1 MTEMVPIELKESLAR
16 IEFTREKRLK
26 EDYPQISEDEKSVLI
41 KQNHPDFVDGG
52 VCELLTGPNKG
63 DCAPKELVELLQG
76 NSLVDPDVVDLES
89 VDYDVDVLVVGSGG
103 AGATAALSAHE
114 NGAKVMLVTK
124 FGFFDSDTVK
134 FQGGIQ
140 AACKPND
147 SPVIHYLDTIG
158 GGFFDNIPDLV
169 EVMVRDAPSVIQWL
183 ESLGCIFDKEADGT
197 LRTEFGEGTSR
208 KRVHNARGCLGME
221 IVRNLYDELCN
232 RGIPVLE
239 YLPVIELIT
248 DDIAQ
253 VAGAILINL
262 ESKKE
267 AIRIRAK
274 TLVLATGGDGQL
286 HYQEFPCADHYGAMA
301 DGLALAYRVG
311 AKSLLLDA
319 IQYIPTGIIFPEQMV
334 GQPID
339 EKVRRLG
346 AKFANNRGEQ
356 FIYHLETDDVLTSA
370 IIRECK
376 SGCGVKTPKGLNGIW
391 LDTPMIE
398 VLHGP
403 GTIQREL
410 PSIYN
415 EFKTFNIDI
424 SKEPILVYSSHYFS
438 NGGIKIDS
446 QGATS
451 IPNLYAAGKVCGGVH
466 GRHLLR
472 DNLLLDGIV
481 FGRRAG
487 KAAAER
493 AKEVKLGKLTLEH
506 VRKWRIELK
515 RSGLEKRS
523 ISPKLIPDYAT
534 HGKVIRADWLRRER
548 FEIRKEEERPRLK
561 EVDIKE
567 IEPILNEILDTS
579 APPVARARLLS
590 KRGLS
595 VDNKLDIMENVIGA
609 KTCLGCGN
617 CNDVCPIVA
626 REPHRRERTQERTS
640 MALETILL
648 DAEECDRCYACIIAC
663 PQVDT
668 SIKYYVVNRRM
679 IEVISWLDSRI
690 GDKDEPDLD
699 LFIEEALS

>member
-1 MTEMVPIELKESLAR
+1 MYSIELKESISR

-26 EDYPQISEDEKSVLI
+26 EDYPRLPEDERCALVR
-41 KQNHPDFVDGG
+41 QNHANDADQGRR
-52 VCELLTGPNKG
+52 ELLVGPNKG
-63 DCAPKELVELLQG
+63 DCAPQELAELLEG
-76 NSLVDPDVVDLES
+76 NSLVDPDRVDLGA
-89 VDYDVDVLVVGSGG
+89 VDYDIDVLVLGSGG
-103 AGATAALSAHE
+103 AGAAAALSAQE
-114 NGAKVMLVTK
+114 KGANVLLVTK
-124 FGFFDSDTVK
+124 LGFFDSDTMR
-134 FQGGIQ
+134 FEGGIQ
-140 AACKPND
+140 AANRSND
-147 SPVIHYLDTIG
+147 SPVIHYLDTMG

-169 EVMVRDAPSVIQWL
+169 EVMVRDAPSIVQWL
-183 ESLGCIFDKEADGT
+183 ESLGCMFVKEADGT

-208 KRVHNARGCLGME
+208 KRVHHARGCLGLE
-221 IVRNLYDELCN
+221 IMRNLYDELCN

-239 YLPVIELIT
+239 YLPAIELIM
-248 DDIAQ
+248 DDTAQ
-253 VAGAILINL
+253 IAGAILINL

-267 AIRIRAK
+267 AIRVRAK
-274 TLVLATGGDGQL
+274 TVVLATGGDGQL
-286 HYQEFPCADHYGAMA
+286 HYQGFPCTDHYGAMA
-301 DGLALAYRVG
+301 DGLAMAYRAG

-334 GQPID
+334 GQPVD
-339 EKVRRLG
+339 EKIRRLG
-346 AKFANNRGEQ
+346 AKFANIKGEQ

-370 IIRECK
+370 MIRECK
-376 SGCGVKTPKGLNGIW
+376 NGFGIKTPKGLNGIW

-403 GTIQREL
+403 GTIQKEL
-410 PSIYN
+410 PSIYD

-424 SKEPILVYSSHYFS
+424 TKEPILVFPSQYFS

-466 GRHLLR
+466 GRHLLK
-472 DNLLLDGIV
+472 DNLLLDVLV

-506 VRKWRIELK
+506 LRKWRDELK
-515 RSGLEKRS
+515 RSGLQKQS
-523 ISPKLIPDYAT
+523 IAPKLIPDYAK

-561 EVDIKE
+561 EVDINE
-567 IEPILNEILDTS
+567 IELILNEILDTS

-595 VDNKLDIMENVIGA
+595 GDNRLDIMENVIGA

-617 CNDVCPIVA
+617 CNDVCPIIA
-626 REPHRRERTQERTS
+626 REPHRRERTPERTS
-640 MALETILL
+640 MALETVLL
-648 DAEECDRCYACIIAC
+648 APEECDRCYACIIAC

-668 SIKYYVVNRRM
+668 TIKYYVVNRRM
-679 IEVISWLDSRI
+679 IEVVSWLDSRI

>member
-1 MTEMVPIELKESLAR
+1 MVSIELKESLAR

-26 EDYPQISEDEKSVLI
+26 EDYPKLSEDEKSVLI
-41 KQNHPDFVDGG
+41 KQNRANFADEGMR
-52 VCELLTGPNKG
+52 ELLVGPNKG
-63 DCAPKELVELLQG
+63 DCAPKEVVELLEG
-76 NSLVDPDVVDLES
+76 NSLVDPDRVDLGA
-89 VDYDVDVLVVGSGG
+89 VDYDVDVLVLGSGG

-114 NGAKVMLVTK
+114 KGANVMLVTK
-124 FGFFDSDTVK
+124 FGFFDSDTMK
-134 FQGGIQ
+134 FEGGIQ
-140 AACKPND
+140 AACRPND
-147 SPVIHYLDTIG
+147 SPVIHYLDTVG
-158 GGFFDNIPDLV
+158 GGFFENIPDLV
-169 EVMVRDAPSVIQWL
+169 EVMVRDAPSIIHWL

-208 KRVHNARGCLGME
+208 KRVHNSRGCLGTE
-221 IVRNLYDELCN
+221 IMRNLHDELCN

-239 YLPVIELIT
+239 YLPAIELIM
-248 DDIAQ
+248 DDRAQ

-267 AIRIRAK
+267 AIRVRAK
-274 TLVLATGGDGQL
+274 TVVVATGGDGQL
-286 HYQEFPCADHYGAMA
+286 HYQGFPSADHYGAIA
-301 DGLALAYRVG
+301 DGLAMAYRVG

-319 IQYIPTGIIFPEQMV
+319 IQYIPTGIIFPDQMV
-334 GQPID
+334 GLPID

-346 AKFANNRGEQ
+346 AKFANIKGEQ

-376 SGCGVKTPKGLNGIW
+376 NGFGVKTAKGLAGIW
-391 LDTPMIE
+391 LDTPLID
-398 VLHGP
+398 VLHGT

-410 PSIYN
+410 PLNYS

-424 SKEPILVYSSHYFS
+424 TKEPILVYPSHYFS
-438 NGGIKIDS
+438 NGGIEIDS
-446 QGATS
+446 GGATS

-472 DNLLLDGIV
+472 DNLLLEVLV
-481 FGRRAG
+481 FGGRAG
-487 KAAAER
+487 RAAAER
-493 AKEVKLGKLTLEH
+493 AKEVKQGKLTLEH
-506 VRKWRIELK
+506 IRKWRDELK

-523 ISPKLIPDYAT
+523 TSPKLIPDYAI
-534 HGKVIRADWLRRER
+534 HGRVIRPDWLRREH

-590 KRGLS
+590 KRGIS

-617 CNDVCPIVA
+617 CNDVCPIIA

-640 MALETILL
+640 MALETLLL
-648 DAEECDRCYACIIAC
+648 DPEECDRCYACIIAC

-668 SIKYYVVNRRM
+668 TIKYYVVNRRM

>member
-1 MTEMVPIELKESLAR
+1 MVSIELKESLAR

-26 EDYPQISEDEKSVLI
+26 EDYPKIPEDEKKVLV
-41 KQNHPDFVDGG
+41 KRNYANFVDQGM
-52 VCELLTGPNKG
+52 CELLMGPNKG
-63 DCAPKELVELLQG
+63 DRAPKELAELLGG
-76 NSLVDPDVVDLES
+76 NSLVDPDRVDLGTA
-89 VDYDVDVLVVGSGG
+89 DYDVDVLVLGSGG
-103 AGATAALSAHE
+103 AGAAAALSAHE
-114 NGAKVMLVTK
+114 KGAKVLLATK
-124 FGFFDSDTVK
+124 LGFFNSDTME
-134 FQGGIQ
+134 FEGGMQ
-140 AACKPND
+140 AATKRND
-147 SPVIHYLDTIG
+147 SPVIHYLDTVG
-158 GGFFDNIPDLV
+158 GGFFENVPDLV
-169 EVMVRDAPSVIQWL
+169 EAMVRDAPSTVQWL
-183 ESLGCIFDKEADGT
+183 ESLGCLFVKETDGT

-208 KRVHNARGCLGME
+208 RRVHHARGRLGLE
-221 IVRNLYDELCN
+221 IMRNLYDELCN

-239 YLPVIELIT
+239 YLPAVELIT
-248 DDIAQ
+248 DDKAQ
-253 VAGAILINL
+253 LAGAILINL
-262 ESKKE
+262 ESRKE
-267 AIRIRAK
+267 AIRVRAK
-274 TLVLATGGDGQL
+274 TVVLATGGDGQL
-286 HYQEFPCADHYGAMA
+286 HYQGFPCADHYGATA
-301 DGLALAYRVG
+301 DGLAMAYRAG

-346 AKFANNRGEQ
+346 AKFANSKGEQ

-376 SGCGVKTPKGLNGIW
+376 NGFGIKTPKGLNGIW
-391 LDTPMIE
+391 LDTPMID
-398 VLHGP
+398 VLQGP
-403 GTIQREL
+403 GAIQREL

-424 SKEPILVYSSHYFS
+424 TKEPILVYPSHYFS
-438 NGGIKIDS
+438 NGGIQIDS

-451 IPNLYAAGKVCGGVH
+451 VPNLYAAGKVCGGVH

-472 DNLLLDGIV
+472 DNFLLEGIV

-487 KAAAER
+487 EAAAER
-493 AKEVKLGKLTLEH
+493 ANEVTLGKLSLEH
-506 VRKWRIELK
+506 TRKWRDERK

-523 ISPKLIPDYAT
+523 VSPKLIPDYAA

-595 VDNKLDIMENVIGA
+595 VDNKLDIMENVVGA

-617 CNDVCPIVA
+617 CNDVCPIIA
-626 REPHRRERTQERTS
+626 REPDRRERTQERTS
-640 MALETILL
+640 MALETVLL
-648 DAEECDRCYACIIAC
+648 APEECDRCYSCIIAC

-668 SIKYYVVNRRM
+668 TIKYYVVNRRM

-690 GDKDEPDLD
+690 GDRDEPDLD

>member
-1 MTEMVPIELKESLAR
+1 MYSVELKESISR
-16 IEFTREKRLK
+16 IEFTREKRLR
-26 EDYPQISEDEKSVLI
+26 EDYPRLPEDERCAFVR
-41 KQNHPDFVDGG
+41 QNHANDADQGKR
-52 VCELLTGPNKG
+52 ELSVGPNKG
-63 DCAPKELVELLQG
+63 DRVPEELAELLG
-76 NSLVDPDVVDLES
+76 ANSLVDPDRVDLEA
-89 VDYDVDVLVVGSGG
+89 VDYDVDVLVLGSGG
-103 AGATAALSAHE
+103 AGAAAALSAQE
-114 NGAKVMLVTK
+114 KDANVLLVTK
-124 FGFFDSDTVK
+124 LGFFDSDTMR
-134 FQGGIQ
+134 FEGGVQ
-140 AACKPND
+140 AATKSND
-147 SPVIHYLDTIG
+147 SPVIHYLDTMG

-169 EVMVRDAPSVIQWL
+169 EVMVRDAPSIVQWL
-183 ESLGCIFDKEADGT
+183 ESLGCMFVKEADGT

-208 KRVHNARGCLGME
+208 KRVHHVRGCLGLE
-221 IVRNLYDELCN
+221 IMRNLYDELCN

-239 YLPVIELIT
+239 YLPAIELIM
-248 DDIAQ
+248 DDTAQ
-253 VAGAILINL
+253 IAGAILINL

-267 AIRIRAK
+267 AIRVRAK
-274 TLVLATGGDGQL
+274 TVVLATGGDGQL
-286 HYQEFPCADHYGAMA
+286 HYQGFPCTDHYGAMA
-301 DGLALAYRVG
+301 DGLAMAYRAG

-334 GQPID
+334 GQPVD
-339 EKVRRLG
+339 GKVRRLG
-346 AKFANNRGEQ
+346 AKFANIKGEQ

-370 IIRECK
+370 MIRECK
-376 SGCGVKTPKGLNGIW
+376 NGFGIKTPKGLNGIW

-398 VLHGP
+398 ALHGP
-403 GTIQREL
+403 GTIQKEL
-410 PSIYN
+410 PSIYD
-415 EFKTFNIDI
+415 EFKAFNIDI
-424 SKEPILVYSSHYFS
+424 TKEPILVFPSQYFS

-466 GRHLLR
+466 GRHLLK
-472 DNLLLDGIV
+472 DNLLLDVLV

-506 VRKWRIELK
+506 LRKWRDELK
-515 RSGLEKRS
+515 RTGLQKQS
-523 ISPKLIPDYAT
+523 IAPKLIPDYAK
-534 HGKVIRADWLRRER
+534 HGRVIRADWLRRER

-561 EVDIKE
+561 EVDINE

-595 VDNKLDIMENVIGA
+595 GDNTLDITENVIGA

-617 CNDVCPIVA
+617 CNDVCPILA
-626 REPHRRERTQERTS
+626 REPHRREQTPERTS
-640 MALETILL
+640 MALETVLL
-648 DAEECDRCYACIIAC
+648 APEECDRCYACIIAC

-668 SIKYYVVNRRM
+668 TIKYYVVNRRM

-690 GDKDEPDLD
+690 GDKEEPDLD

>member
-1 MTEMVPIELKESLAR
+1 MVSMELKESLAR
-16 IEFTREKRLK
+16 TEFTREKRLK
-26 EDYPQISEDEKSVLI
+26 EDYPKIPEDEKKVLV
-41 KQNHPDFVDGG
+41 KQNYANFVDQGM
-52 VCELLTGPNKG
+52 CELLIGPNQG
-63 DCAPKELVELLQG
+63 DCAPRELAELLGG
-76 NSLVDPDVVDLES
+76 NSLVDPDRVELGT
-89 VDYDVDVLVVGSGG
+89 VDYDVDVLVLGSGG
-103 AGATAALSAHE
+103 AGAAAALSAHE
-114 NGAKVMLVTK
+114 KGANVLLVTK
-124 FGFFDSDTVK
+124 LGFFDSDTVE
-134 FQGGIQ
+134 FEGGIQ
-140 AACKPND
+140 AATKRND
-147 SPVIHYLDTIG
+147 SPVIHYLDTVG
-158 GGFFDNIPDLV
+158 GGFFENIPDLV
-169 EVMVRDAPSVIQWL
+169 EVMVRDAPSIVQWL
-183 ESLGCIFDKEADGT
+183 ESLGCIFVKEADGT

-208 KRVHNARGCLGME
+208 KRVHHARGCLGLE
-221 IVRNLYDELCN
+221 IMRNLYDELCN
-232 RGIPVLE
+232 RGIPILE
-239 YLPVIELIT
+239 YLPAIELMM
-248 DDIAQ
+248 DDTAQ

-262 ESKKE
+262 ESRKE
-267 AIRIRAK
+267 AIRVRAK
-274 TLVLATGGDGQL
+274 TVVLATGGDGQL
-286 HYQEFPCADHYGAMA
+286 HYQGFPCADHYGATA
-301 DGLALAYRVG
+301 DGLAMAYRAG
-311 AKSLLLDA
+311 AKSLSLDA
-319 IQYIPTGIIFPEQMV
+319 TQYIPTGIIFPEQMV

-339 EKVRRLG
+339 EKARRLG
-346 AKFANNRGEQ
+346 AKFANIKGEQ

-376 SGCGVKTPKGLNGIW
+376 NGFGIKTPKGLSGIW
-391 LDTPMIE
+391 LDTPMID

-410 PSIYN
+410 SSVYN
-415 EFKTFNIDI
+415 EFRTFHIDI
-424 SKEPILVYSSHYFS
+424 TKEPILVYPSHYFS
-438 NGGIKIDS
+438 NGGIQIDS

-451 IPNLYAAGKVCGGVH
+451 VPNLYAAGKVCGGVH

-472 DNLLLDGIV
+472 DNFLLEGLV

-493 AKEVKLGKLTLEH
+493 AKEVKLGQLTLEH
-506 VRKWRIELK
+506 AKKWRNERK

-548 FEIRKEEERPRLK
+548 FEIRKEEDRPRLK

-595 VDNKLDIMENVIGA
+595 ADNKLDLMENVIGA

-617 CNDVCPIVA
+617 CNDVCPIIA

-640 MALETILL
+640 MALETVLL
-648 DAEECDRCYACIIAC
+648 APEECDRCYSCIMVC

-668 SIKYYVVNRRM
+668 TIKYYVVNRRM
-679 IEVISWLDSRI
+679 IEVLSWLDARI
-690 GDKDEPDLD
+690 GDKNEPDLD

>member
-1 MTEMVPIELKESLAR
+1 MYPIELKESIAR
-16 IEFTREKRLK
+16 IDVTREKRLK
-26 EDYPQISEDEKSVLI
+26 EDYSKIPEDEKYVLI
-41 KQNHPDFVDGG
+41 KQNHPNFVDQEM
-52 VCELLTGPNKG
+52 CELLVGPNKG
-63 DCAPKELVELLQG
+63 DCAPKELTELLGG
-76 NSLVDPDVVDLES
+76 NSLVDADMVDLEA
-89 VDYDVDVLVVGSGG
+89 VDYDVDVLVLGSGG

-114 NGAKVMLVTK
+114 NGAKVLLVTK
-124 FGFFDSDTVK
+124 LGFFDSDTMK
-134 FQGGIQ
+134 FEGGIQ
-140 AACKPND
+140 ATSKPND

-158 GGFFDNIPDLV
+158 GGLFENIPDLV
-169 EVMVRDAPSVIQWL
+169 EVMVRDAPSIVQWL
-183 ESLGCIFDKEADGT
+183 ESLGCMFVKEADGT

-208 KRVHNARGCLGME
+208 KRVHNSRGCLGLE
-221 IVRNLYDELCN
+221 IMRNLYDELCN

-239 YLPVIELIT
+239 YSPAIELIM
-248 DDIAQ
+248 DDTAQ

-267 AIRIRAK
+267 AIRVRAK

-286 HYQEFPCADHYGAMA
+286 HYQGFPCADHYGAIA
-301 DGLALAYRVG
+301 DGLAMAYRVG

-319 IQYIPTGIIFPEQMV
+319 IQYIPTSSIFPEQMV

-346 AKFANNRGEQ
+346 AKFANMKGGQ
-356 FIYHLETDDVLTSA
+356 FVYHLDTEDVLTSA

-376 SGCGVKTPKGLNGIW
+376 SGFGIKTPKGLNGIW
-391 LDTPMIE
+391 LDTPMVE
-398 VLHGP
+398 SLHGA

-424 SKEPILVYSSHYFS
+424 TKEPILVYPSHYFS

-446 QGATS
+446 QGATN

-472 DNLLLDGIV
+472 DNFLLDVIV

-493 AKEVKLGKLTLEH
+493 AKKVKLGKLTLEH
-506 VRKWRIELK
+506 IRKWRDELK
-515 RSGLEKRS
+515 RSGLEKQL
-523 ISPKLIPDYAT
+523 ISPKLIPDYAI

-548 FEIRKEEERPRLK
+548 FEIRKEEEKPRLN

-579 APPVARARLLS
+579 APPVSRARLLS

-595 VDNKLDIMENVIGA
+595 ADNKLDIMENAIGA

-617 CNDVCPIVA
+617 CNDVCPIIA
-626 REPHRRERTQERTS
+626 REPDRRERTQERTS
-640 MALETILL
+640 MALETVLL
-648 DAEECDRCYACIIAC
+648 GPEECDRCYACIIAC

-668 SIKYYVVNRRM
+668 TIKYYVVNRRM
-679 IEVISWLDSRI
+679 IEVMSWLDSRI
-690 GDKDEPDLD
+690 GDKNEPDLD